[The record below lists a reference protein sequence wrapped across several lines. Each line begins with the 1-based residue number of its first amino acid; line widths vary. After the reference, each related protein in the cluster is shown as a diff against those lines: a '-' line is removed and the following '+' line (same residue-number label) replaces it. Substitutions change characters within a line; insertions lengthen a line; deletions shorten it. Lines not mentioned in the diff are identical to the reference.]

1 MLSFKLNTND
11 LDEYLIRTQR
21 SLQKTLRRAINTGVK
36 SAYKEG
42 YKMLRDKLKL
52 KKDEYRSKTT
62 VKKLKLSHFR
72 RFRPLTASIR
82 SSKKGIGLIRFAKSK
97 RRTQLKNIRTKR
109 RKKVVIDLE
118 SVSQS
123 KARFITKRRN
133 SKQNQ
138 VFSKY
143 KVNKKWKWKREQ
155 TKSIADYLLEDETLK
170 QIYKSAQKKAEK
182 IIDIP
187 YFAKGGDYA
196 FRDFDCD
203 LVALDRGLAVIF
215 CY

>member
-21 SLQKTLRRAINTGVK
+21 SLQKTLRRAINTGIK
-36 SAYKEG
+36 RAHTEG
-42 YKMLRDKLKL
+42 YKILREKIKLE
-52 KKDEYRSKTT
+52 KDEYGSKTT
-62 VKKLKLSHFR
+62 VKKLKVSDFR
-72 RFRPLTASIR
+72 SFKSLKAHIR

-97 RRTQLKNIRTKR
+97 RRTQLKNIKVKR
-109 RKKVVIDLE
+109 RKQVVIDFDG
-118 SVSQS
+118 VSQN
-123 KARFITKRRN
+123 KDRFITKRRN

-182 IIDIP
+182 ILE
-187 YFAKGGDYA
+187 KE
-196 FRDFDCD
+196 
-203 LVALDRGLAVIF
+203 LKN
-215 CY
+215 